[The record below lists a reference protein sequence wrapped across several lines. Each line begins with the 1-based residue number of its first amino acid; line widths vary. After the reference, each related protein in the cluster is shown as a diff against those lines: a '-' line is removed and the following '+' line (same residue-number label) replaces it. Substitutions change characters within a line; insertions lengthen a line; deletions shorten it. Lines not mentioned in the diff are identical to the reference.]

1 MKRRPGYEL
10 PPDKARLNTRAVR
23 LEWWTLAWMATIIA
37 IIFLTMGTS
46 QAMKAAWIEDL
57 LSLVPPIAFLIA
69 SRFRGR
75 EPNERFPYGYHRSIT
90 IAFLCGATALLTLGG
105 YSLFDSATKLI
116 KQEHPRIEN
125 IQLFGREVWLG
136 WPMIAALIYSGIPPV
151 LLGRRKL
158 KIAAEL
164 HDKALH
170 ADADMNRADW
180 LTALAGVAGIL
191 GIRMGWW
198 WADAAAALFI
208 SFEIVRDGVKNMKR
222 VIEDL
227 MDSHPTTV
235 RGAIDDAPDR
245 LRARI
250 RELSWVDDVDVRLRE
265 EGHVFTG
272 EVYVVPKGEVDE
284 LVAKL
289 EEVADIA
296 RTVDW
301 RIYDIVVMPMARL

>member
-1 MKRRPGYEL
+1 VKQRAGYEL
-10 PPDKARLNTRAVR
+10 PPDKAQLNVRAVR
-23 LEWWTLAWMATIIA
+23 LEWWTLAWMATIIV

-69 SRFRGR
+69 SRYRNR
-75 EPNERFPYGYHRSIT
+75 EPTERFPYGYHRAIS
-90 IAFLCGATALLTLGG
+90 IAFLCGAAALLVLGA
-105 YSLFDSATKLI
+105 YSLFDSAVKLI
-116 KQEHPRIEN
+116 KQEHPQIEN
-125 IQLFGREVWLG
+125 IRLFGREVWLG

-151 LLGRRKL
+151 ILGHK
-158 KIAAEL
+158 KIKVAAGL

-170 ADADMNRADW
+170 ADADMNKADW
-180 LTALAGVAGIL
+180 LTAIAGVVGIL

-198 WADAAAALFI
+198 WADAVAALFI

-222 VIEDL
+222 VISDL

-235 RGAIDDAPDR
+235 RGKDDDAPDR

-250 RELSWVDDVDVRLRE
+250 RALPWVADADVRLRE

-272 EVYVVPKGEVDE
+272 EIYVVPKVEDDLVLRLAEVP
-284 LVAKL
+284 A
-289 EEVADIA
+289 IA
-296 RTVDW
+296 REVDW
-301 RIYDIVVMPMARL
+301 RIYDVVVMPVASL